1 MKEAGSLL
9 VELLEN
15 QKVDRVFCVPGES
28 YLSVMNGLQ
37 DTSIETILCKH
48 EGAASIMAEAD
59 GKLTGRPGIAFVTRG
74 PGATNAAAGVHIAQQ
89 DSTPMIL
96 FVGQIGKEMYG
107 RDAFQEVD
115 YQQFYGGMAKLVI
128 EVQQAD
134 RLSEIF
140 SRAYYTA
147 MSGRPGPVVIAL
159 PENMLTEKTDKKAT
173 GFIDQVSSAPST
185 KNLAQF
191 IEEIKASSKPIL
203 VLGGSLWSEK
213 AEKDLISISEMLG
226 LTILTSHRRQSLF
239 NNLHQNYGGDL
250 GLGVNPKII
259 KRINESD
266 YIVLLGARLSEN
278 PSQGFSLFGIP
289 DHNKKIVHI
298 HPGPE
303 EIGRIY
309 NPHLAIV
316 ANPIEFVSALEN
328 ALRGLNTKP
337 QEKMEVNAN
346 KAHEDYIEWG
356 DMPLEAPNSGVDL
369 TAAFRALRE
378 KLEPDTIITNGAG
391 NYAVWGHRLFRFT
404 KPKTQLAP
412 ISGSMG
418 YGLPSAIAAK
428 LRFPDQMVI
437 ALAGDGCFQM
447 TENEF
452 ATAVQYNA
460 AVIVLVIDNEM
471 YGTIRMHQHKNY
483 KGKYKHT
490 GLVNPDFADL
500 AKAMGGQGYTVK
512 NTEDFYDIFVQ
523 AKNWANKNN
532 LPALLHIKTG
542 SEMVL
547 PGKRFSSL

>member
-9 VELLEN
+9 VEILEN

-37 DTSIETILCKH
+37 ETSIETVLCKH

-74 PGATNAAAGVHIAQQ
+74 PGATNAASGIHIAQQ

-115 YQQFYGGMAKLVI
+115 YQQFFGGMAKLVV

-134 RLSEIF
+134 RLPEIV
-140 SRAYYTA
+140 SRAYHTA
-147 MSGRPGPVVIAL
+147 MSGRPGPVIIAL
-159 PENMLTEKTDKKAT
+159 PENMLTETTNNKPVSY
-173 GFIDQVSSAPST
+173 INNSSSAPST
-185 KNLAQF
+185 NDLAQF
-191 IEEIKASSKPIL
+191 IEEIKSAENPIL
-203 VLGGSLWSEK
+203 ILGGSVWSNEA
-213 AEKDLISISEMLG
+213 AEDLESISEMLG
-226 LTILTSHRRQSLF
+226 LTILTSHRRQSF
-239 NNLHQNYGGDL
+239 YNNLHNNYGGDL
-250 GLGVNPKII
+250 GLGVNPKLIE
-259 KRINESD
+259 RINKSD
-266 YIVLLGARLSEN
+266 YLVLLGGRLSEN
-278 PSQGFSLFGIP
+278 PSQGFSLLGIP
-289 DHNKKIVHI
+289 EHDKKFIHI

-309 NPHLAIV
+309 KPHLGITCS
-316 ANPIEFVSALEN
+316 PISFVQALNN
-328 ALRGLNTKP
+328 ALKGLNTKP
-337 QEKMEVNAN
+337 SSKNQLITSE
-346 KAHEDYIEWG
+346 AHEEYLEWG
-356 DMPLEAPNSGVDL
+356 NMPLESPNSGVDL
-369 TAAFRALRE
+369 TTAFRSLRE
-378 KLEPDTIITNGAG
+378 DLDSNTIITNGAG

-404 KPKTQLAP
+404 QFRTQLAP

-418 YGLPSAIAAK
+418 YGLPAAIAAK
-428 LRFPDQMVI
+428 LRNPAKTVI

-452 ATAVQYNA
+452 ATAVQYNVG
-460 AVIVLVIDNEM
+460 VIVFVVDNEM
-471 YGTIRMHQHKNY
+471 YGTIRMHQHKSY

-490 GLVNPDFADL
+490 GLVNPDFNKL
-500 AKAMGGQGYTVK
+500 AVAMGGKGFTVEK
-512 NTEDFYDIFVQ
+512 TEDFMKLFYE
-523 AKNWANKNN
+523 AKAWADKNN
-532 LPALLHIKTG
+532 LPTLLHIKTG

>member
-9 VELLEN
+9 VEILEN
-15 QKVDRVFCVPGES
+15 QKVERVFCVPGES

-37 DTSIETILCKH
+37 DTSIETVLCKH

-74 PGATNAAAGVHIAQQ
+74 PGATNAAAGIHIAQQ

-115 YQQFYGGMAKLVI
+115 YQQFFGGMAKLVV

-134 RLSEIF
+134 RLPEIV
-140 SRAYYTA
+140 SRAYHTA
-147 MSGRPGPVVIAL
+147 MSGRPGPVIIAL
-159 PENMLTEKTDKKAT
+159 PENMLTESTNNKPV
-173 GFIDQVSSAPST
+173 GYINSSSSAPST
-185 KNLAQF
+185 NDLAQF
-191 IEEIKASSKPIL
+191 IEEIKAAKKPIL
-203 VLGGSLWSEK
+203 ILGGSVWSND
-213 AEKDLISISEMLG
+213 AAKDLESISEMLG
-226 LTILTSHRRQSLF
+226 LTILTSHRRQSF
-239 NNLHQNYGGDL
+239 YNNLHENYGGDL
-250 GLGVNPKII
+250 GLGVNPKLIE
-259 KRINESD
+259 RINKSD
-266 YIVLLGARLSEN
+266 YLVLLGGRLSEN

-289 DHNKKIVHI
+289 EHNKKIVHI

-309 NPHLAIV
+309 KPHLGIPCS
-316 ANPIEFVSALEN
+316 PISFAN
-328 ALRGLNTKP
+328 ALNNALKGLNTKP
-337 QEKMEVNAN
+337 SSENQINTN
-346 KAHEDYIEWG
+346 QAHEDYLEWG
-356 DMPLEAPNSGVDL
+356 NMPLEAPNSGVDL
-369 TAAFRALRE
+369 TSAFRSLRE
-378 KLEPDTIITNGAG
+378 NLEPNTIITNGAG
-391 NYAVWGHRLFRFT
+391 NYAVWGHRLFRFSQFR
-404 KPKTQLAP
+404 TQLAP

-418 YGLPSAIAAK
+418 YGLPAAIAAK
-428 LRFPDQMVI
+428 LRHPNQTVI

-460 AVIVLVIDNEM
+460 AVIVFVIDNEM

-490 GLVNPDFADL
+490 GLINPDFNKL
-500 AKAMGGQGYTVK
+500 AVAMGGQGYTVN
-512 NTEDFYDIFVQ
+512 NTEDFMNIFND
-523 AKNWANKNN
+523 AKDWTSKNN

-547 PGKRFSSL
+547 PGKRFNSL

>member
-37 DTSIETILCKH
+37 ETSIETILCKH

-74 PGATNAAAGVHIAQQ
+74 PGATNAAAGIHIAQQ

-115 YQQFYGGMAKLVI
+115 YQQFFGGMAKLVV
-128 EVQQAD
+128 EVQQAE
-134 RLSEIF
+134 RLPEIV
-140 SRAYYTA
+140 SRAYHTA
-147 MSGRPGPVVIAL
+147 MSGRPGPVIIAL
-159 PENMLTEKTDKKAT
+159 PENMLTENIDEKAT
-173 GFIDQVSSAPST
+173 SFIDQVSSAPST
-185 KNLAQF
+185 KDLAQF
-191 IEEIKASSKPIL
+191 IEEIKAAENPVL
-203 VLGGSLWSEK
+203 VLGGSVWSEE
-213 AEKDLISISEMLG
+213 AEKDLASISEMLG
-226 LTILTSHRRQSLF
+226 LSILTSHRRQSLF
-239 NNLHQNYGGDL
+239 NNLHKNYGGDL
-250 GLGVNPKII
+250 GLGVNPKLIN
-259 KRINESD
+259 RINESD

-289 DHNKKIVHI
+289 EHDKKIVHI

-309 NPHLAIV
+309 NPHLGIIS
-316 ANPIEFVSALEN
+316 NPIDFVSALNN
-328 ALRGLNTKP
+328 ALKGLNTKP
-337 QEKMEVNAN
+337 LPIKEEKTNQ
-346 KAHEDYIEWG
+346 AHEDYIDWG

-369 TAAFRALRE
+369 TSAFRTLRKE
-378 KLEPDTIITNGAG
+378 IKPNTIITNGAG

-404 KPKTQLAP
+404 KLRTQLAP

-418 YGLPSAIAAK
+418 YGLPAAIAAK

-471 YGTIRMHQHKNY
+471 YGTIRMHQHKSY

-490 GLVNPDFADL
+490 GLVNPNFADL
-500 AKAMGGQGYTVK
+500 AKAMGGQGYSVD
-512 NTEDFYDIFVQ
+512 NTEDFYDIFVEANEW
-523 AKNWANKNN
+523 AKKNN

-547 PGKRFSSL
+547 PGKRFSAL

>member
-9 VELLEN
+9 VEILEN
-15 QKVDRVFCVPGES
+15 QKVERVFCVPGES

-37 DTSIETILCKH
+37 DTSIETVLCKH

-74 PGATNAAAGVHIAQQ
+74 PGATNAAAGIHIAQQ

-115 YQQFYGGMAKLVI
+115 YQQFFGGMAKLVV

-134 RLSEIF
+134 RLPEIV
-140 SRAYYTA
+140 SRAYHTA
-147 MSGRPGPVVIAL
+147 MSGRPGPVIIAL
-159 PENMLTEKTDKKAT
+159 PENMLTESTNNKPV
-173 GFIDQVSSAPST
+173 GYINNSSSAPST
-185 KNLAQF
+185 NDLAQF
-191 IEEIKASSKPIL
+191 IEEIKSAKNPIL
-203 VLGGSLWSEK
+203 ILGGSVWSND
-213 AEKDLISISEMLG
+213 AAKDLESISEMLG
-226 LTILTSHRRQSLF
+226 LTILTSHRRQSF
-239 NNLHQNYGGDL
+239 YNNLHENYGGDL
-250 GLGVNPKII
+250 GLGVNPKLIE
-259 KRINESD
+259 RINKSD
-266 YIVLLGARLSEN
+266 YLVLLGGRLSEN

-289 DHNKKIVHI
+289 EHNKRVVHI

-309 NPHLAIV
+309 KPHLGIACS
-316 ANPIEFVSALEN
+316 PISFVN
-328 ALRGLNTKP
+328 ALNNALKGLNTKP
-337 QEKMEVNAN
+337 SSENQINTN
-346 KAHEDYIEWG
+346 QAHEEYLEWG
-356 DMPLEAPNSGVDL
+356 NMPLEAPNSGVDL
-369 TAAFRALRE
+369 TSAFRSLRE
-378 KLEPDTIITNGAG
+378 NLEPNTIITNGAG
-391 NYAVWGHRLFRFT
+391 NYAVWGHRLFRFSQFR
-404 KPKTQLAP
+404 TQLAP

-418 YGLPSAIAAK
+418 YGLPAAIAAK
-428 LRFPDQMVI
+428 LRHPNQTVI

-460 AVIVLVIDNEM
+460 AVIVFVIDNEM

-490 GLVNPDFADL
+490 GLINPDFNKL
-500 AKAMGGQGYTVK
+500 AVAMGGQGYTVN
-512 NTEDFYDIFVQ
+512 NTEDFMNIFND
-523 AKNWANKNN
+523 AKDWTSKNN

-547 PGKRFSSL
+547 PGKRFI

>member
-37 DTSIETILCKH
+37 ETSIETILCKH

-74 PGATNAAAGVHIAQQ
+74 PGATNAAAGIHIAQQ

-115 YQQFYGGMAKLVI
+115 YQQFFGGMAKLVV
-128 EVQQAD
+128 EVQQAE
-134 RLSEIF
+134 RLPEIV
-140 SRAYYTA
+140 SRAYHTA
-147 MSGRPGPVVIAL
+147 MSGRPGPVIIAL
-159 PENMLTEKTDKKAT
+159 PENMLTEKTNEKAT
-173 GFIDQVSSAPST
+173 SFIDQVSSAPST
-185 KNLAQF
+185 KDLAQF
-191 IEEIKASSKPIL
+191 IEEIKAAENPVL
-203 VLGGSLWSEK
+203 VLGGSVWSEE
-213 AEKDLISISEMLG
+213 AEKDLASISEMLG
-226 LTILTSHRRQSLF
+226 LSILTSHRRQSLF
-239 NNLHQNYGGDL
+239 NNLHKNYGGDL
-250 GLGVNPKII
+250 GLGVNPKLIN
-259 KRINESD
+259 RINESD

-289 DHNKKIVHI
+289 EHDKKIVHI

-309 NPHLAIV
+309 NPHLGIV
-316 ANPIEFVSALEN
+316 SNPIDFVSALNN
-328 ALRGLNTKP
+328 ALKGLNTKP
-337 QEKMEVNAN
+337 LPIKEEKTNQ
-346 KAHEDYIEWG
+346 AHEDYIDWG

-369 TAAFRALRE
+369 TSAFRTLRKE
-378 KLEPDTIITNGAG
+378 IKPNTIITNGAG

-404 KPKTQLAP
+404 KLRTQLAP

-418 YGLPSAIAAK
+418 YGLPAAIAAK
-428 LRFPDQMVI
+428 LRFPDQLVI

-471 YGTIRMHQHKNY
+471 YGTIRMHQHKSY

-490 GLVNPDFADL
+490 GLVNPNFADL
-500 AKAMGGQGYTVK
+500 AKAMGGQGYSVD
-512 NTEDFYDIFVQ
+512 NTEDFYDIFVEANEW
-523 AKNWANKNN
+523 AKKNN

-547 PGKRFSSL
+547 PGKRFSAL

>member
-9 VELLEN
+9 VEILEN
-15 QKVDRVFCVPGES
+15 QKVERVFCVPGES

-37 DTSIETILCKH
+37 DTSIETVLCKH

-74 PGATNAAAGVHIAQQ
+74 PGATNAAAGIHIAQQ

-115 YQQFYGGMAKLVI
+115 YQQFFGGMAKLVF

-134 RLSEIF
+134 RLPEIV
-140 SRAYYTA
+140 SRAYHTA
-147 MSGRPGPVVIAL
+147 MSGRPGPVIIAL
-159 PENMLTEKTDKKAT
+159 PENMLTESTNNKPV
-173 GFIDQVSSAPST
+173 GYISSSSSAPST
-185 KNLAQF
+185 NGLAQF
-191 IEEIKASSKPIL
+191 IEEIKSATNPIL
-203 VLGGSLWSEK
+203 ILGGSVWSND
-213 AEKDLISISEMLG
+213 AAKDLESISEMLG
-226 LTILTSHRRQSLF
+226 LTILTSHRRQSF
-239 NNLHQNYGGDL
+239 YNNLHENYGGDL
-250 GLGVNPKII
+250 GLGVNPKLIE
-259 KRINESD
+259 RINKSD
-266 YIVLLGARLSEN
+266 YLVLLGGRLSEN

-289 DHNKKIVHI
+289 EHNKKIVHI

-309 NPHLAIV
+309 KPHLGIPCS
-316 ANPIEFVSALEN
+316 PISFAN
-328 ALRGLNTKP
+328 ALNNALKGLNTKP
-337 QEKMEVNAN
+337 SSENQINTN
-346 KAHEDYIEWG
+346 QAHEDYLEWG
-356 DMPLEAPNSGVDL
+356 NMPLEAPNSGVDL
-369 TAAFRALRE
+369 TSAFRSLRE
-378 KLEPDTIITNGAG
+378 NLEPNTIITNGAG
-391 NYAVWGHRLFRFT
+391 NYAVWGHRLFRFSQFR
-404 KPKTQLAP
+404 TQLAP

-418 YGLPSAIAAK
+418 YGLPAAIAAK
-428 LRFPDQMVI
+428 LRHPNQTVI

-460 AVIVLVIDNEM
+460 AVIVFVIDNEM

-490 GLVNPDFADL
+490 GLINPDFNKL
-500 AKAMGGQGYTVK
+500 AVAMGGQGYTVN
-512 NTEDFYDIFVQ
+512 NTEDFMNIFND
-523 AKNWANKNN
+523 AKDWTSKNN

>member
-9 VELLEN
+9 VEILEN
-15 QKVDRVFCVPGES
+15 QKVERVFCVPGES

-37 DTSIETILCKH
+37 DTSIETVLCKH

-74 PGATNAAAGVHIAQQ
+74 PGATNAAAGIHIAQQ

-115 YQQFYGGMAKLVI
+115 YQQFFGGMAKLVV

-134 RLSEIF
+134 RLPEIV
-140 SRAYYTA
+140 SRAYHTA
-147 MSGRPGPVVIAL
+147 MSGRPGPVIIAL
-159 PENMLTEKTDKKAT
+159 PENMLTESTNNKPV
-173 GFIDQVSSAPST
+173 GYINNSSSAPST
-185 KNLAQF
+185 NDLAQF
-191 IEEIKASSKPIL
+191 IEEIKSAKNPIL
-203 VLGGSLWSEK
+203 ILGGSVWSND
-213 AEKDLISISEMLG
+213 AAKDLESISEMLG
-226 LTILTSHRRQSLF
+226 LTILTSHRRQSF
-239 NNLHQNYGGDL
+239 YNNLHENYGGDL
-250 GLGVNPKII
+250 GLGVNPKLIE
-259 KRINESD
+259 RINKSD
-266 YIVLLGARLSEN
+266 YLVLLGGRLSEN

-289 DHNKKIVHI
+289 EHNNRVVHI

-309 NPHLAIV
+309 KPHLGIACS
-316 ANPIEFVSALEN
+316 PISFVN
-328 ALRGLNTKP
+328 ALNNALKGLNTKP
-337 QEKMEVNAN
+337 SSENQINTN
-346 KAHEDYIEWG
+346 QAHEEYLEWG
-356 DMPLEAPNSGVDL
+356 NMPLEAPNSGVDL
-369 TAAFRALRE
+369 TSAFRNLRE
-378 KLEPDTIITNGAG
+378 NLEPNTIITNGAG
-391 NYAVWGHRLFRFT
+391 NYAVWGHRLFRFSQFR
-404 KPKTQLAP
+404 TQLAP

-418 YGLPSAIAAK
+418 YGLPAAISAK
-428 LRFPDQMVI
+428 LRYPNQTVI

-460 AVIVLVIDNEM
+460 AVIVFVVDNEM

-490 GLVNPDFADL
+490 GLINPDFNKL
-500 AKAMGGQGYTVK
+500 AVAMGGQGYTVN
-512 NTEDFYDIFVQ
+512 NTEDFMNIFND
-523 AKNWANKNN
+523 AKDWTSKNN

-547 PGKRFSSL
+547 PGKRFNSL

>member
-9 VELLEN
+9 VEILEN
-15 QKVDRVFCVPGES
+15 QKVERVFCVPGES

-37 DTSIETILCKH
+37 DTSIETVLCKH

-74 PGATNAAAGVHIAQQ
+74 PGATNAAAGIHIAQQ

-115 YQQFYGGMAKLVI
+115 YQQFFGGMAKLVV

-134 RLSEIF
+134 RLPEII
-140 SRAYYTA
+140 SRAYHTA
-147 MSGRPGPVVIAL
+147 MSGRPGPVIIAL
-159 PENMLTEKTDKKAT
+159 PENMLTESTNNKPV
-173 GFIDQVSSAPST
+173 GYINNSSSAPST
-185 KNLAQF
+185 SDLAQF
-191 IEEIKASSKPIL
+191 IEEIKSAKNPIL
-203 VLGGSLWSEK
+203 ILGGSVWSK
-213 AEKDLISISEMLG
+213 DAAKDLESISEMLG
-226 LTILTSHRRQSLF
+226 LTILTSHRRQSF
-239 NNLHQNYGGDL
+239 YNNLHENYGGDL
-250 GLGVNPKII
+250 GLGVNPKLIE
-259 KRINESD
+259 RINKSD
-266 YIVLLGARLSEN
+266 YLVLLGGRLSEN

-289 DHNKKIVHI
+289 EHNKKIVHI

-309 NPHLAIV
+309 KPHLGIPCS
-316 ANPIEFVSALEN
+316 PISFAN
-328 ALRGLNTKP
+328 ALNNALKGLNTKP
-337 QEKMEVNAN
+337 SSENQINTN
-346 KAHEDYIEWG
+346 QAHEDYLEWG
-356 DMPLEAPNSGVDL
+356 NMPLEAPNSGVDL
-369 TAAFRALRE
+369 TSAFRSLRE
-378 KLEPDTIITNGAG
+378 NLEPNTIITNGAG
-391 NYAVWGHRLFRFT
+391 NYAVWGHRLFRFSQFR
-404 KPKTQLAP
+404 TQLAP

-418 YGLPSAIAAK
+418 YGLPAAIAAK
-428 LRFPDQMVI
+428 LRHPNQTVI

-460 AVIVLVIDNEM
+460 AVIVFVIDNEM

-490 GLVNPDFADL
+490 GLINPDFNKL
-500 AKAMGGQGYTVK
+500 AVAMGGQGYTVN
-512 NTEDFYDIFVQ
+512 NTEDFMNIFND
-523 AKNWANKNN
+523 AKDWTSKNN

-547 PGKRFSSL
+547 PGKRFNSL

>member
-9 VELLEN
+9 VEILEN

-37 DTSIETILCKH
+37 ETSIETILCKH

-74 PGATNAAAGVHIAQQ
+74 PGATNAASGIHIAQQ

-115 YQQFYGGMAKLVI
+115 YQQFFGGMAKLVV

-134 RLSEIF
+134 RLPEIV
-140 SRAYYTA
+140 SRAYHTA
-147 MSGRPGPVVIAL
+147 MSGRPGPVIIAL
-159 PENMLTEKTDKKAT
+159 PENMLTETTNNKPVSY
-173 GFIDQVSSAPST
+173 INNSSSAPST
-185 KNLAQF
+185 NDLAQF
-191 IEEIKASSKPIL
+191 IEEIKSAENPIL
-203 VLGGSLWSEK
+203 ILGGSVWSNEA
-213 AEKDLISISEMLG
+213 AEDLESISEMLG
-226 LTILTSHRRQSLF
+226 LTILTSHRRQSF
-239 NNLHQNYGGDL
+239 YNNLHNNYGGDL
-250 GLGVNPKII
+250 GLGVNPKLIE
-259 KRINESD
+259 RINKSD
-266 YIVLLGARLSEN
+266 YLVLLGGRLSEN
-278 PSQGFSLFGIP
+278 PSQGFSLLGIP
-289 DHNKKIVHI
+289 EHDKKFIHI

-309 NPHLAIV
+309 KPHLGITCS
-316 ANPIEFVSALEN
+316 PISFVQALNN
-328 ALRGLNTKP
+328 ALKGLNTKP
-337 QEKMEVNAN
+337 SSKNQLITSE
-346 KAHEDYIEWG
+346 AHEEYLEWG
-356 DMPLEAPNSGVDL
+356 NMPLEAPNSGVDL
-369 TAAFRALRE
+369 TTAFRSLRE
-378 KLEPDTIITNGAG
+378 DLDSNTIITNGAG

-404 KPKTQLAP
+404 QFRTQLAP

-418 YGLPSAIAAK
+418 YGLPAAIAAK
-428 LRFPDQMVI
+428 LRNPAKTVI

-452 ATAVQYNA
+452 ATAVQYN
-460 AVIVLVIDNEM
+460 VGLIVFVVDNEM
-471 YGTIRMHQHKNY
+471 YGTIRMHQHKSY

-490 GLVNPDFADL
+490 GLVNPDFNKL
-500 AKAMGGQGYTVK
+500 AVAMGGKGFTVEK
-512 NTEDFYDIFVQ
+512 TEDFMKLFYE
-523 AKNWANKNN
+523 AKAWADKNN
-532 LPALLHIKTG
+532 LPTLLHIKTG

>member
-159 PENMLTEKTDKKAT
+159 PENMLTEKTEKKAT

-213 AEKDLISISEMLG
+213 AEKDLMSISEMLG

-356 DMPLEAPNSGVDL
+356 DMPLESPNSGVDL

-404 KPKTQLAP
+404 KPRTQLAP

>member
-9 VELLEN
+9 VEILEN

-37 DTSIETILCKH
+37 ETSIETILCKH

-74 PGATNAAAGVHIAQQ
+74 PGATNAASGIHIAQQ

-115 YQQFYGGMAKLVI
+115 YQQFFGGMAKLVV

-134 RLSEIF
+134 RLPEIV
-140 SRAYYTA
+140 SRAYHTA
-147 MSGRPGPVVIAL
+147 MSGRPGPVIIAL
-159 PENMLTEKTDKKAT
+159 PENMLTETTNSKPVNY
-173 GFIDQVSSAPST
+173 INNSSSAPST
-185 KNLAQF
+185 NDLAQF
-191 IEEIKASSKPIL
+191 IEEIKSAENPIL
-203 VLGGSLWSEK
+203 ILGGSVWSNEA
-213 AEKDLISISEMLG
+213 AEDLESISEMLG
-226 LTILTSHRRQSLF
+226 LTILTSHRRQSF
-239 NNLHQNYGGDL
+239 YNNLHDNYGGDL
-250 GLGVNPKII
+250 GLGVNPKLIE
-259 KRINESD
+259 RINKSD
-266 YIVLLGARLSEN
+266 YLVLLGGRLSEN
-278 PSQGFSLFGIP
+278 PSQGFSLLGIP
-289 DHNKKIVHI
+289 EHDKKFIHI

-309 NPHLAIV
+309 KPHLGITCS
-316 ANPIEFVSALEN
+316 PIFFVQALNN
-328 ALRGLNTKP
+328 ALKGLNTKP
-337 QEKMEVNAN
+337 SSKNQLITSE
-346 KAHEDYIEWG
+346 AHEEYLEWG
-356 DMPLEAPNSGVDL
+356 NMPLESPNSGVDL
-369 TAAFRALRE
+369 TTAFRSLRE
-378 KLEPDTIITNGAG
+378 DLDSNTIITNGAG

-404 KPKTQLAP
+404 QFRTQLAP

-418 YGLPSAIAAK
+418 YGLPAAIAAK
-428 LRFPDQMVI
+428 LRNPGKTVI

-452 ATAVQYNA
+452 ATAVQYNVG
-460 AVIVLVIDNEM
+460 VIVFVVDNEM
-471 YGTIRMHQHKNY
+471 YGTIRMHQHKSY

-490 GLVNPDFADL
+490 GLVNPDFNKL
-500 AKAMGGQGYTVK
+500 AVAMGGKGFTVEK
-512 NTEDFYDIFVQ
+512 TEDFMKLFYE
-523 AKNWANKNN
+523 AKAWADKNN
-532 LPALLHIKTG
+532 LPTLLHIKTG

>member
-9 VELLEN
+9 VEILEN
-15 QKVDRVFCVPGES
+15 QKVERVFCVPGES

-37 DTSIETILCKH
+37 DTSLETVLCKH

-74 PGATNAAAGVHIAQQ
+74 PGATNAAAGIHIAQQ

-115 YQQFYGGMAKLVI
+115 YQQFFGGMAKLVV

-134 RLSEIF
+134 RLPEII
-140 SRAYYTA
+140 SRAYHTA
-147 MSGRPGPVVIAL
+147 MSGRPGPVIIAL
-159 PENMLTEKTDKKAT
+159 PENMLTESTNNKRV
-173 GFIDQVSSAPST
+173 GYINNSSSAPST
-185 KNLAQF
+185 SDLAQF
-191 IEEIKASSKPIL
+191 IEEIKSAKNPIL
-203 VLGGSLWSEK
+203 ILGGSVWSND
-213 AEKDLISISEMLG
+213 AAKDLESISEMLG
-226 LTILTSHRRQSLF
+226 LTILTTHRRQSF
-239 NNLHQNYGGDL
+239 YNNLHENYGGDL
-250 GLGVNPKII
+250 GLGVNPKLIE
-259 KRINESD
+259 RINKSD
-266 YIVLLGARLSEN
+266 YLVLLGGRLSEN

-289 DHNKKIVHI
+289 EHNNRVVHI

-309 NPHLAIV
+309 KPHLGIACS
-316 ANPIEFVSALEN
+316 PISFVN
-328 ALRGLNTKP
+328 ALNNALKGLNTKP
-337 QEKMEVNAN
+337 SSENQTNTN
-346 KAHEDYIEWG
+346 QAHEEYLEWG
-356 DMPLEAPNSGVDL
+356 NMPLEAPNSGVDL
-369 TAAFRALRE
+369 TSAFRSLRE
-378 KLEPDTIITNGAG
+378 NLEPNTIITNGAG
-391 NYAVWGHRLFRFT
+391 NYAVWGHRLFRFSQFR
-404 KPKTQLAP
+404 TQLAP

-418 YGLPSAIAAK
+418 YGLPAAIAAK
-428 LRFPDQMVI
+428 LRYPKQTVI

-460 AVIVLVIDNEM
+460 AVIVFVIDNEM

-490 GLVNPDFADL
+490 GLINPDFNKL
-500 AKAMGGQGYTVK
+500 AVAMGGQGYTVN
-512 NTEDFYDIFVQ
+512 NTEDFMNIFND
-523 AKNWANKNN
+523 AKDWTSKNN

-547 PGKRFSSL
+547 PGKRFNSL

>member
-9 VELLEN
+9 VEILEN
-15 QKVDRVFCVPGES
+15 QKVERVFCVPGES

-37 DTSIETILCKH
+37 DTSIETVLCKH

-74 PGATNAAAGVHIAQQ
+74 PGATNAAAGIHIAQQ

-115 YQQFYGGMAKLVI
+115 YQQFFGGMAKLVV

-134 RLSEIF
+134 RLPEII
-140 SRAYYTA
+140 SRAYHTA
-147 MSGRPGPVVIAL
+147 MSGRPGPVIIAL
-159 PENMLTEKTDKKAT
+159 PENMLTESTNNEPV
-173 GFIDQVSSAPST
+173 GYINSSSSAPST
-185 KNLAQF
+185 NDLAQF
-191 IEEIKASSKPIL
+191 IEEIKSAKKPIL
-203 VLGGSLWSEK
+203 ILGGSVWSND
-213 AEKDLISISEMLG
+213 AAKDLESISEMLG
-226 LTILTSHRRQSLF
+226 LTILTSHRRQSF
-239 NNLHQNYGGDL
+239 YNNLHENYGGDL
-250 GLGVNPKII
+250 GLGVNPKLIE
-259 KRINESD
+259 RINKSD
-266 YIVLLGARLSEN
+266 YLVLLGGRLSEN

-289 DHNKKIVHI
+289 EHNKKVVHI

-309 NPHLAIV
+309 KPHLGIPCS
-316 ANPIEFVSALEN
+316 PISFAN
-328 ALRGLNTKP
+328 ALNNALKGLNTKP
-337 QEKMEVNAN
+337 SSENQINTN
-346 KAHEDYIEWG
+346 QAHEDYLEWG
-356 DMPLEAPNSGVDL
+356 NIPLEAPNSGVDL
-369 TAAFRALRE
+369 TSAFRSLRE
-378 KLEPDTIITNGAG
+378 NLEPNTIITNGAG
-391 NYAVWGHRLFRFT
+391 NYAVWGHRLFRFSQFR
-404 KPKTQLAP
+404 TQLAP

-418 YGLPSAIAAK
+418 YGLPAAIAAK
-428 LRFPDQMVI
+428 LRHPNQTVI

-460 AVIVLVIDNEM
+460 AVIVFVIDNEM

-490 GLVNPDFADL
+490 GLINPDFNKL
-500 AKAMGGQGYTVK
+500 AVAMGGQGYTVN
-512 NTEDFYDIFVQ
+512 NTEDFMNIFND
-523 AKNWANKNN
+523 AKDWTSKNN

-547 PGKRFSSL
+547 PGKRFNSL

>member
-9 VELLEN
+9 VEILEN

-37 DTSIETILCKH
+37 ETSIETILCKH

-74 PGATNAAAGVHIAQQ
+74 PGATNAASGIHIAQQ

-115 YQQFYGGMAKLVI
+115 YQQFFGGMAKLVV

-134 RLSEIF
+134 RLPEIV
-140 SRAYYTA
+140 SRAYHTA
-147 MSGRPGPVVIAL
+147 MSGRPGPVIIAL
-159 PENMLTEKTDKKAT
+159 PENMLTETTNNKPVSY
-173 GFIDQVSSAPST
+173 INNSSSAPST
-185 KNLAQF
+185 NDLAQF
-191 IEEIKASSKPIL
+191 IEEIKSAENPIL
-203 VLGGSLWSEK
+203 ILGGSVWSNEA
-213 AEKDLISISEMLG
+213 AEDLESISEMLG
-226 LTILTSHRRQSLF
+226 LTILTSHRRQSF
-239 NNLHQNYGGDL
+239 YNNLHNNYGGDL
-250 GLGVNPKII
+250 GLGVNPKLIE
-259 KRINESD
+259 RINKSD
-266 YIVLLGARLSEN
+266 YLVLLGGRLSEN
-278 PSQGFSLFGIP
+278 PSQGFSLLGIP
-289 DHNKKIVHI
+289 EHDKKFIHI

-309 NPHLAIV
+309 KPHLGITCS
-316 ANPIEFVSALEN
+316 PISFVQALNN
-328 ALRGLNTKP
+328 ALKGLNTKP
-337 QEKMEVNAN
+337 SSKNQLITSE
-346 KAHEDYIEWG
+346 AHEEYLEWG
-356 DMPLEAPNSGVDL
+356 NMPLESPNSGVDL
-369 TAAFRALRE
+369 TTAFRSLRE
-378 KLEPDTIITNGAG
+378 DLDSNTIITNGAG

-404 KPKTQLAP
+404 QFRTQLAP

-418 YGLPSAIAAK
+418 YGLPAAIAAK
-428 LRFPDQMVI
+428 LRNPGKTVI

-460 AVIVLVIDNEM
+460 GVIVFVVDNEM
-471 YGTIRMHQHKNY
+471 YGTIRMHQHKSY
-483 KGKYKHT
+483 KGNYKHT
-490 GLVNPDFADL
+490 GLVNPDFNKL
-500 AKAMGGQGYTVK
+500 AIAMGGQGFTVEK
-512 NTEDFYDIFVQ
+512 TEDFMKSFYE
-523 AKNWANKNN
+523 AKWWSDKNN
-532 LPALLHIKTG
+532 LPSLLHIKTG

>member
-9 VELLEN
+9 VEILEN

-37 DTSIETILCKH
+37 ETSIETILCKH

-74 PGATNAAAGVHIAQQ
+74 PGATNAASGIHIAQQ

-115 YQQFYGGMAKLVI
+115 YQQFFGGMAKLVV

-134 RLSEIF
+134 RLPEIV
-140 SRAYYTA
+140 SRAYHTA
-147 MSGRPGPVVIAL
+147 MSGRPGPVIIAL
-159 PENMLTEKTDKKAT
+159 PENMLTETTNSKPVNY
-173 GFIDQVSSAPST
+173 INNSSSAPST
-185 KNLAQF
+185 NDLAQF
-191 IEEIKASSKPIL
+191 IEEIKSAENPIL
-203 VLGGSLWSEK
+203 ILGGSVWSNEA
-213 AEKDLISISEMLG
+213 AEDLESISEMLG
-226 LTILTSHRRQSLF
+226 LTILTSHRRQSF
-239 NNLHQNYGGDL
+239 YNNLHDNYGGDL
-250 GLGVNPKII
+250 GLGVNPKLIE
-259 KRINESD
+259 RINKSD
-266 YIVLLGARLSEN
+266 YLVLLGGRLSEN
-278 PSQGFSLFGIP
+278 PSQGFSLLGIP
-289 DHNKKIVHI
+289 EHDQKFIHI

-309 NPHLAIV
+309 KPHLGITCS
-316 ANPIEFVSALEN
+316 PISFVQALNN
-328 ALRGLNTKP
+328 ALKGLNTKP
-337 QEKMEVNAN
+337 SSKNQIITNE
-346 KAHEDYIEWG
+346 AHEEYLEWG
-356 DMPLEAPNSGVDL
+356 NMPLEAPNSGVDL
-369 TAAFRALRE
+369 TTAFRSLRE
-378 KLEPDTIITNGAG
+378 DLDSNTIITNGAG

-404 KPKTQLAP
+404 QFRTQLAP

-418 YGLPSAIAAK
+418 YGLPAAIAAK
-428 LRFPDQMVI
+428 LRNPAKTVI

-452 ATAVQYNA
+452 ATAVQYNVG
-460 AVIVLVIDNEM
+460 VIVFVVDNEM
-471 YGTIRMHQHKNY
+471 YGTIRMHQHKSY

-490 GLVNPDFADL
+490 GLVNPDFNKL
-500 AKAMGGQGYTVK
+500 AVAMGGKGFTVEK
-512 NTEDFYDIFVQ
+512 TEDFMKLFYE
-523 AKNWANKNN
+523 AKAWADKNN
-532 LPALLHIKTG
+532 LPTLLHIKTG

>member
-9 VELLEN
+9 VEILEN
-15 QKVDRVFCVPGES
+15 QKVERVFCVPGES

-37 DTSIETILCKH
+37 DTSIETVLCKH

-74 PGATNAAAGVHIAQQ
+74 PGATNAAAGIHIAQQ

-115 YQQFYGGMAKLVI
+115 YQQFFGGMAKLVF

-134 RLSEIF
+134 RLPEIV
-140 SRAYYTA
+140 SRAYHTA
-147 MSGRPGPVVIAL
+147 MSGRPGPVIVAL
-159 PENMLTEKTDKKAT
+159 PENMLTESTNNKPV
-173 GFIDQVSSAPST
+173 GYISSSSSAPST
-185 KNLAQF
+185 NNLAQF
-191 IEEIKASSKPIL
+191 IEEIKSAKNPIL
-203 VLGGSLWSEK
+203 ILGGSVWSND
-213 AEKDLISISEMLG
+213 AAKDLESISEMLG
-226 LTILTSHRRQSLF
+226 LTILTSHRRQSF
-239 NNLHQNYGGDL
+239 YNNLHENYGGDL
-250 GLGVNPKII
+250 GLGVNPKLIE
-259 KRINESD
+259 RINKSD
-266 YIVLLGARLSEN
+266 YLVLLGGRLSEN

-289 DHNKKIVHI
+289 EHNKKIVHI

-309 NPHLAIV
+309 KPHLGIPCS
-316 ANPIEFVSALEN
+316 PISFAN
-328 ALRGLNTKP
+328 ALNNALKGLNTKP
-337 QEKMEVNAN
+337 SSENQINTN
-346 KAHEDYIEWG
+346 QAHEDYLEWG
-356 DMPLEAPNSGVDL
+356 NMPLEAPNSGVDL
-369 TAAFRALRE
+369 TSAFRSLRE
-378 KLEPDTIITNGAG
+378 NLEPNTIITNGAG
-391 NYAVWGHRLFRFT
+391 NYAVWGHRLFRFSQFR
-404 KPKTQLAP
+404 TQLAP

-418 YGLPSAIAAK
+418 YGLPAAIAAK
-428 LRFPDQMVI
+428 LRHPNQTVI

-460 AVIVLVIDNEM
+460 AVIVFVIDNEM

-490 GLVNPDFADL
+490 GLINPDFNKL
-500 AKAMGGQGYTVK
+500 AVAMGGQGYTVNK
-512 NTEDFYDIFVQ
+512 TEDFMSIFND
-523 AKNWANKNN
+523 AKDWTSKNN

-547 PGKRFSSL
+547 PGKRFNSL

>member
-37 DTSIETILCKH
+37 ETSIETILCKH

-74 PGATNAAAGVHIAQQ
+74 PGATNAAAGIHIAQQ

-115 YQQFYGGMAKLVI
+115 YQQFFGGMAKLVV
-128 EVQQAD
+128 EVQQAE
-134 RLSEIF
+134 RLPEIV
-140 SRAYYTA
+140 SRAYHTA
-147 MSGRPGPVVIAL
+147 MSGRPGPVIIAL
-159 PENMLTEKTDKKAT
+159 PENMLTEKTDEKAT
-173 GFIDQVSSAPST
+173 SFIDQVSSAPST
-185 KNLAQF
+185 KDLAQF
-191 IEEIKASSKPIL
+191 IEEIKAAENPVL
-203 VLGGSLWSEK
+203 VLGGSIWSEE
-213 AEKDLISISEMLG
+213 AEKDLASISEMLG
-226 LTILTSHRRQSLF
+226 LSILTSHRRQSLF
-239 NNLHQNYGGDL
+239 NNLHKNYGGDL
-250 GLGVNPKII
+250 GLGVNPKLIN
-259 KRINESD
+259 RINESD

-289 DHNKKIVHI
+289 EHDKKIVHI

-309 NPHLAIV
+309 NPHLGIV
-316 ANPIEFVSALEN
+316 SNPIDFVSALNN
-328 ALRGLNTKP
+328 ALKGLNTKP
-337 QEKMEVNAN
+337 LPIKEEKTNQ
-346 KAHEDYIEWG
+346 AHEDYIDWG

-369 TAAFRALRE
+369 TSAFRTLRKE
-378 KLEPDTIITNGAG
+378 IEPNTIITNGAG

-404 KPKTQLAP
+404 KLRTQLAP

-418 YGLPSAIAAK
+418 YGLPAAIAAK

-471 YGTIRMHQHKNY
+471 YGTIRMHQHKSY

-490 GLVNPDFADL
+490 GLVNPNFADL
-500 AKAMGGQGYTVK
+500 AKAMGGQGYSVD
-512 NTEDFYDIFVQ
+512 NTEDFYDIFVEANEW
-523 AKNWANKNN
+523 AKKNN

-547 PGKRFSSL
+547 PGKRFSAL

>member
-9 VELLEN
+9 VEILEN
-15 QKVDRVFCVPGES
+15 QKVERVFCVPGES

-37 DTSIETILCKH
+37 DTSIETVLCKH

-74 PGATNAAAGVHIAQQ
+74 PGATNAAAGIHIAQQ

-115 YQQFYGGMAKLVI
+115 YQQFFGGMAKLVF

-134 RLSEIF
+134 RLPEIV
-140 SRAYYTA
+140 SRAYHTA
-147 MSGRPGPVVIAL
+147 MSGRPGPVIVAL
-159 PENMLTEKTDKKAT
+159 PENMLTESTNNKPV
-173 GFIDQVSSAPST
+173 GYISSSSSAPST
-185 KNLAQF
+185 NNLAQF
-191 IEEIKASSKPIL
+191 IEEIKSAKNPIL
-203 VLGGSLWSEK
+203 ILGGSVWSND
-213 AEKDLISISEMLG
+213 AAKDLESISEMLG
-226 LTILTSHRRQSLF
+226 LTILTSHRRQSF
-239 NNLHQNYGGDL
+239 YNNLHENYGGDL
-250 GLGVNPKII
+250 GLGVNPKLIE
-259 KRINESD
+259 RINKSD
-266 YIVLLGARLSEN
+266 YLVLLGGRLSEN

-289 DHNKKIVHI
+289 EHNKKIVHI

-309 NPHLAIV
+309 KPHLGIPCS
-316 ANPIEFVSALEN
+316 PISFAN
-328 ALRGLNTKP
+328 ALNNALKGLNTKP
-337 QEKMEVNAN
+337 SSENQINTN
-346 KAHEDYIEWG
+346 QAHEDYLEWG
-356 DMPLEAPNSGVDL
+356 NMPLEAPNSGVDL
-369 TAAFRALRE
+369 TSAFRSLRE
-378 KLEPDTIITNGAG
+378 NLEPNTIITNGAG
-391 NYAVWGHRLFRFT
+391 NYAVWGHRLFRFSQFR
-404 KPKTQLAP
+404 TQLAP

-418 YGLPSAIAAK
+418 YGLPAAIAAK
-428 LRFPDQMVI
+428 LRHPNQTVI

-460 AVIVLVIDNEM
+460 AVIVFVIDNEM

-490 GLVNPDFADL
+490 GLINPDFNKL
-500 AKAMGGQGYTVK
+500 AVAMGGQGYTVN
-512 NTEDFYDIFVQ
+512 NTEDFMNIFND
-523 AKNWANKNN
+523 AKDWTSKNN

-547 PGKRFSSL
+547 PGKRFNSL

>member
-59 GKLTGRPGIAFVTRG
+59 GELTGRPGIAFVTRG
-74 PGATNAAAGVHIAQQ
+74 PGATNAAAGIHIAQQ

-159 PENMLTEKTDKKAT
+159 PENMLTEKTEKKAT

-309 NPHLAIV
+309 NPHLGIA

-404 KPKTQLAP
+404 KPRTQLAP

-490 GLVNPDFADL
+490 GLVNPNFADL

>member
-37 DTSIETILCKH
+37 ETSIETILCKH

-74 PGATNAAAGVHIAQQ
+74 PGATNAAAGIHIAQQ

-115 YQQFYGGMAKLVI
+115 YQQFFGGMAKLVV
-128 EVQQAD
+128 EVQQAE
-134 RLSEIF
+134 RLPEIV
-140 SRAYYTA
+140 SRAYHTA
-147 MSGRPGPVVIAL
+147 MSGRPGPVIIAL
-159 PENMLTEKTDKKAT
+159 PENMLTEKTDEKAT
-173 GFIDQVSSAPST
+173 SFIDQVSSAPST
-185 KNLAQF
+185 KDLAQF
-191 IEEIKASSKPIL
+191 IEEIKAAENPVL
-203 VLGGSLWSEK
+203 VLGGSVWSEE
-213 AEKDLISISEMLG
+213 AEKDLASISEMLG
-226 LTILTSHRRQSLF
+226 LSILTSHRRQSLF
-239 NNLHQNYGGDL
+239 NNLHKNYGGDL
-250 GLGVNPKII
+250 GLGVNPKLIN
-259 KRINESD
+259 RINESD

-289 DHNKKIVHI
+289 EHDKKIVHI

-309 NPHLAIV
+309 NPHLGIV
-316 ANPIEFVSALEN
+316 SNPIDFVSALNN
-328 ALRGLNTKP
+328 ALKGLNTKP
-337 QEKMEVNAN
+337 LPIKEEKTNQ
-346 KAHEDYIEWG
+346 AHEDYIDWG

-369 TAAFRALRE
+369 TSAFRTLRKE
-378 KLEPDTIITNGAG
+378 IKPNTIITNGAG

-404 KPKTQLAP
+404 KLRTQLAP

-418 YGLPSAIAAK
+418 YGLPAAIAAK
-428 LRFPDQMVI
+428 LRFPDQLVI

-471 YGTIRMHQHKNY
+471 YGTIRMHQHKSY

-490 GLVNPDFADL
+490 GLVNPNFADL
-500 AKAMGGQGYTVK
+500 AKAMGGQGYSVD
-512 NTEDFYDIFVQ
+512 NTEDFYDIFVEATKW
-523 AKNWANKNN
+523 AKKNN

-547 PGKRFSSL
+547 PGKRFSAL